1 MAVSK
6 NGTKSQGE
14 GAAVIAA
21 AGGGPVALPQGFS
34 LVDASFSREG
44 ADLVLS
50 APDGRQVIVSG
61 FFSGESPSLVGA
73 DGTQIPGHIAGM
85 LAGPRAPGQVAA
97 AEAEALGGEPIG
109 EVSTVSGRVFVN
121 RADGTRVEAEFDQPL
136 YKGDVLET
144 EEDGAIGVLLAD
156 ETTFAMSGD
165 GRIALAE
172 MSYDP
177 GSQEGTLSLF
187 AVKGVFTFVS
197 GLVSKTD
204 PEGMTVDTPVATIGI
219 RGTQLGVEFADGRNL
234 TTVMMR
240 EADGFVGEIVVTSP
254 GGTLVMNQAHQSAL
268 VGFDA
273 PAPEFLP
280 PVDDSVVVRMFETAL
295 LHLPLVH
302 GQENDYGTQE
312 GEGGSELE
320 EFTTQAGDGEEE
332 PALEE
337 TIRVVGEGDALP
349 PRPPVVD
356 VVSPV
361 VPPPAAP
368 EPAEAPVEDAD
379 PPRVE
384 DFGVVTDYDP
394 VAFDE
399 TATILEDQAFSGQL
413 QATDPDNDA
422 LSFAVAEGGAPG
434 SGSVVLNPD
443 GTYTYTPDPDFH
455 GTDSFTYVVSD
466 GRGGTTTATVTVEV
480 TAVPDVPFITAEP
493 ASGAED
499 TAIPLTVS
507 AEVLGLEGLASVT
520 VAGVPA
526 GGQLSAGT
534 DNGDGTW
541 TLQPDELDGL
551 NITPPPD
558 YNVDI
563 DLTVEAVSTDGGMAI
578 ASVLVEVSAV
588 AEAPHLEVS
597 DTGGGVPP
605 GDDQVIK
612 GSGGG
617 GRRARR
623 RRRRRYH
630 PRRRRRR
637 RDPR

>member
-177 GSQEGTLSLF
+177 GSQEGTPSLF

-280 PVDDSVVVRMFETAL
+280 PVDDSVIVRMFETAL
-295 LHLPLVH
+295 LHLPLV
-302 GQENDYGTQE
+302 
-312 GEGGSELE
+312 
-320 EFTTQAGDGEEE
+320 
-332 PALEE
+332 
-337 TIRVVGEGDALP
+337 
-349 PRPPVVD
+349 PRPGERLRHP
-356 VVSPV
+356 
-361 VPPPAAP
+361 
-368 EPAEAPVEDAD
+368 
-379 PPRVE
+379 
-384 DFGVVTDYDP
+384 
-394 VAFDE
+394 
-399 TATILEDQAFSGQL
+399 
-413 QATDPDNDA
+413 
-422 LSFAVAEGGAPG
+422 
-434 SGSVVLNPD
+434 
-443 GTYTYTPDPDFH
+443 
-455 GTDSFTYVVSD
+455 
-466 GRGGTTTATVTVEV
+466 GRGRRKRTRGIH
-480 TAVPDVPFITAEP
+480 D
-493 ASGAED
+493 
-499 TAIPLTVS
+499 
-507 AEVLGLEGLASVT
+507 
-520 VAGVPA
+520 
-526 GGQLSAGT
+526 
-534 DNGDGTW
+534 
-541 TLQPDELDGL
+541 
-551 NITPPPD
+551 
-558 YNVDI
+558 
-563 DLTVEAVSTDGGMAI
+563 
-578 ASVLVEVSAV
+578 
-588 AEAPHLEVS
+588 
-597 DTGGGVPP
+597 P
-605 GDDQVIK
+605 GRRR
-612 GSGGG
+612 G
-617 GRRARR
+617 GRTR
-623 RRRRRYH
+623 
-630 PRRRRRR
+630 PRGN
-637 RDPR
+637 D